1 MITLSATAFQR
12 RRRELAAKAALEK
25 EKKQSD
31 ELSQLR
37 ERAQQLGI
45 ENASKLGAKKLKELI
60 TEQEE

>member
-1 MITLSATAFQR
+1 MSATAFQR